1 MFSRLVVVILALAL
15 LPAHGDPYSESWPA
29 VIQLHVYG
37 TLKEPDPDTHTVDFH
52 ERGTGFVVSPDG
64 LVLSAGHMIPSK
76 DLFDEDGFYV
86 EGYFPEK
93 DVDALNAVDP
103 PVQLKV
109 INAKES
115 PYDVALLQI
124 KDLRTVKPFL
134 RLCDAYLKQG
144 RPRFQVLGYQGGD
157 RQLTI
162 NEGPVMSGAGAVSNI
177 VVQIPL
183 NPGNSGGPIFN
194 ELGMVFGIAIGERTV
209 GGQRM
214 QSSSLAV
221 PMAKAIATLKDDAKP
236 LIGVSY
242 DPDCT
247 KPLNPRITT
256 VLSESVQIR
265 REAPVDVISA
275 QGGVISAPGG
285 VIPAPGGAIP
295 APGGVIYM
303 PGGVVTLPP
312 VTQMPIHTV
321 GSGTTHTKVPDGYK
335 VIQAGDV
342 RFDRPGING
351 SVRVSNDGR
360 MLTIGGTDIGDES
373 YVVTS
378 NVPVLLEQVPSQNV
392 PSVIQTR
399 TFPYSMTL
407 DDHGFT
413 VTSRNFQEAI
423 PAPEGF
429 KFKEVIKI
437 EYESL
442 NHSPSNGA
450 TVTVS
455 ADGSRLDLKYTLE
468 SGPAFDQWRGWID
481 AFITATVIRKL

>member
-1 MFSRLVVVILALAL
+1 MFSRLVVVILALAV

-52 ERGTGFVVSPDG
+52 ERGTGFLVSPDG

-157 RQLTI
+157 RLLTI

-221 PMAKAIATLKDDAKP
+221 PMAKAIATLQDDAKP

-256 VLSESVQIR
+256 VLSEPVQIR
-265 REAPVDVISA
+265 RE
-275 QGGVISAPGG
+275 APGG
-285 VIPAPGGAIP
+285 VIPAPGG
-295 APGGVIYM
+295 
-303 PGGVVTLPP
+303 VVMLPP
-312 VTQMPIHTV
+312 VTQLPIHSV

-342 RFDRPGING
+342 RFDRAGING

-360 MLTIGGTDIGDES
+360 MLTIGGTGIVDES

-378 NVPVLLEQVPSQNV
+378 NVPVLLEQVPTQNI

-413 VTSRNFQEAI
+413 VTSRDFHEAI

-429 KFKEVIKI
+429 MFKEVIKI

-468 SGPAFDQWRGWID
+468 SGPAFDRWRGWID
-481 AFITATVIRKL
+481 AFITATVIRKI

>member
-1 MFSRLVVVILALAL
+1 MFSRIVVATLALSILA
-15 LPAHGDPYSESWPA
+15 AHGDPYSDSWPA

-37 TLKEPDPDTHTVDFH
+37 TLKQPEPDTHTVDFH
-52 ERGTGFVVSPDG
+52 ERGTGFLVSPDG
-64 LVLSAGHMIPSK
+64 LVLSAGHMIPSR
-76 DLFDEDGFYV
+76 DMFDEEGFFV

-109 INAKES
+109 INAKVS

-124 KDLRTVKPFL
+124 KDLKTVKPFL

-157 RQLTI
+157 RLLTI

-177 VVQIPL
+177 VIQIPL

-209 GGQRM
+209 DGQRM

-221 PMAKAIATLKDDAKP
+221 PMAKAIATLQDDAKP

-242 DPDCT
+242 DPDCS

-256 VLSESVQIR
+256 VLSEPVQIR
-265 REAPVDVISA
+265 REVSV
-275 QGGVISAPGG
+275 G
-285 VIPAPGGAIP
+285 VIPAPT
-295 APGGVIYM
+295 GVGTI
-303 PGGVVTLPP
+303 PP
-312 VTQMPIHTV
+312 VYNLPIRSP
-321 GSGTTHTKVPDGYK
+321 GRGTAYTKAPDGYK
-335 VIQAGDV
+335 VIQTGDV

-351 SVRVSNDGR
+351 SVRVSNDGH
-360 MLTIGGTDIGDES
+360 MLMIGGTDIGDDS

-378 NVPVLLEQVPSQNV
+378 NVPVLLEKIPSRNT

-407 DDHGFT
+407 EDHNFN
-413 VTSRNFQEAI
+413 VTRRDFHESI

-429 KFKEVIKI
+429 SFKDVIKI
-437 EYESL
+437 QYESL

-455 ADGSRLDLKYTLE
+455 ADGNRLDIKYTLE
-468 SGPAFDQWRGWID
+468 SGPAYDRWRGWID
-481 AFITATVIRKL
+481 AFITATVVRKP